1 MTPTPLLGAM
11 VGALIATGLFLIALG
26 FLAPAPNPAPA
37 TPTAPK
43 RVQLPA
49 IDVRAFLGFAGVGVV
64 VAAVTGWW
72 AIGVLATLA
81 GVVVPAIRNER
92 AQQMADRKRVAAV
105 ASWVES
111 VRDLLSA
118 ASGIEEAIT
127 RSAETLPHG
136 SPIAGEVDRLR
147 IVTTMG
153 GLREGLRRFGQ
164 ELSDPTVDYVTATL
178 QIASERSSGVLH
190 DQLSEA
196 AVIAREQVSLRER
209 VEASRSR
216 MRTTSTTIVAVTV
229 VMVVFIIGTQPSYGT
244 WYAQSTGQI
253 VLTIAGAIEIVGMW
267 WMARLARPL
276 VGTRIVLDSSTNIT
290 GIGGFP
296 T

>member
-1 MTPTPLLGAM
+1 MTPTPLLGAT
-11 VGALIATGLFLIALG
+11 VGALIAAGLFIIAMG
-26 FLAPAPNPAPA
+26 FRSSTSTSPA
-37 TPTAPK
+37 TRPAVK
-43 RVQLPA
+43 RKTYPVVDL
-49 IDVRAFLGFAGVGVV
+49 RALFGFAVVGIV
-64 VAAVTGWW
+64 VAAMTGWW

-81 GVVVPAIRNER
+81 GVVVPAMRTER

-136 SPIAGEVDRLR
+136 SPIAGEV
-147 IVTTMG
+147 
-153 GLREGLRRFGQ
+153 E
-164 ELSDPTVDYVTATL
+164 

-244 WYAQSTGQI
+244 WYAQTGGQI
-253 VLTIAGAIEIVGMW
+253 VLMIAGTVELVGMW

-276 VGTRIVLDSSTNIT
+276 VGTRIILDSTANVA

>member
-1 MTPTPLLGAM
+1 MTPTPILGATI
-11 VGALIATGLFLIALG
+11 GALIAAGLFIIAMG
-26 FLAPAPNPAPA
+26 FQSSTSTIPA
-37 TPTAPK
+37 TRPAAK
-43 RVQLPA
+43 RKTYPVVDL
-49 IDVRAFLGFAGVGVV
+49 RALLGFAVVGIV
-64 VAAVTGWW
+64 VAAMTGWW

-81 GVVVPAIRNER
+81 GVVVPAMRSER
-92 AQQMADRKRVAAV
+92 AQQMTDRKRVAAV

-127 RSAETLPHG
+127 RSAETLPYG
-136 SPIAGEVDRLR
+136 SPIAGEVERLR

-164 ELSDPTVDYVTATL
+164 ELADPTVDYVTATL

-244 WYAQSTGQI
+244 WYAQTVGQI
-253 VLTIAGAIEIVGMW
+253 VLMIAGTVELVGMW

-276 VGTRIVLDSSTNIT
+276 VGTRIILDSTANVA